1 MRVSNGNSSGRPL
14 AWGPQVFRPY
24 VCNMRDWDQED
35 FLKCTYKRRI
45 IMIGDMSMHQ
55 MFNSMACLLSA
66 SIQEGSQVPWEVSTS
81 LFLQR

>member
-1 MRVSNGNSSGRPL
+1 
-14 AWGPQVFRPY
+14 
-24 VCNMRDWDQED
+24 MRDWDQED

-66 SIQEGSQVPWEVSTS
+66 SIQEGSQVPWEVS
-81 LFLQR
+81 FLPVQQG